1 VKKRKYQNRKF
12 RLTTLAQAI
21 TLVCAS
27 IAADA
32 VHADACTTPGT
43 SVIAATP
50 FDTCTLGNDLGLDL
64 SVTVNSG
71 VILGTTGTTASVFV
85 TNGFTAGAITNNGTI
100 LDSSATS
107 AYGIFLR
114 TGSDISGGITNN
126 AGALIRGVQTSYTSG
141 FGIGIY
147 LSSADISGG
156 INNSGT
162 IEGINNSGTGIGIGI
177 YLSSSTMTGAITNNS
192 GGIIRGSN
200 TSSSSGIGI
209 RLDNSDIAGG
219 IDNSGTIIGINT
231 SISTGYGIYLSN
243 SDISGGITNNTGGI
257 IQGSAPTSGYGIY
270 LTNNSDISGG
280 ITNNNGGL
288 IQGSGTIGIGIFAT
302 SSTITGGIVNSGTI
316 RGTGASFGIGIGL
329 ANSIAG
335 GITNN
340 NGGLI
345 QGSGTTGAGIFAN
358 SSTITGSIVNSGTI
372 RGTGASFGIGI
383 GLVNSD
389 ISGGIVNSG
398 TIQGTGASTGTGIF
412 ISNSNISGGVT
423 NNAGGLITGSD
434 FGINIQSP
442 TAAISVINNA
452 GGTISSINLSNGT
465 LNLSGVGNT
474 GPVTGNIV
482 NSTLNI
488 VNTFT
493 SGGNVTGFL
502 NVTVIDGGIFNLGH
516 NITATTFTVGGGTSG
531 TLNVGTTTVTDTGAF
546 NMAAGATFQTT
557 INGAANDQSGK
568 IVVSGAAIVP
578 ITATIDINTGAVTLV
593 AGTTYKIIDGD
604 GSAGV
609 NIPTTIT
616 DNNANFNFVGSIV
629 TGDLV
634 LAVQAAA
641 PPTPVPPGTTG
652 LSSNARAVLGAV
664 NAFITSDPAL
674 AAALGGLVTSAE
686 LNAAL
691 ESLIPDMSGTA
702 QNATFGAHDIS
713 IRTVENRLLSLRMA
727 GGGMMT
733 GMAAGD
739 PYSQREIGMWLQ
751 VFGSTIDQDNR
762 QGISGFDADTVGTA
776 LGADT
781 LLTENLRIGG
791 AFSYGSTDVDTKG
804 SQNRTDISSYQ
815 GVFYASYERGD
826 YYFDGI
832 ASYSLNNY
840 DGSRNVVVGAV
851 NRTAVADYDA
861 DQYGIKGTV
870 GRTLQYRNLE
880 LSPYVSLL
888 YVRLDTDG
896 YTETGAGAANLIVN
910 AETTNVLQSTVGVSI
925 SKEMATRKGTRFIPE
940 AHIAWLH
947 EFLNEGQVNT
957 STFTGGGG
965 SFTTEG
971 FDPADNSLNIGASVD
986 IYKTEHLDFR
996 AAYDFE
1002 VKEDFT
1008 GHSGQLILRY
1018 TFN

>member
-1 VKKRKYQNRKF
+1 
-12 RLTTLAQAI
+12 
-21 TLVCAS
+21 
-27 IAADA
+27 
-32 VHADACTTPGT
+32 
-43 SVIAATP
+43 
-50 FDTCTLGNDLGLDL
+50 
-64 SVTVNSG
+64 
-71 VILGTTGTTASVFV
+71 
-85 TNGFTAGAITNNGTI
+85 
-100 LDSSATS
+100 
-107 AYGIFLR
+107 
-114 TGSDISGGITNN
+114 
-126 AGALIRGVQTSYTSG
+126 
-141 FGIGIY
+141 
-147 LSSADISGG
+147 
-156 INNSGT
+156 
-162 IEGINNSGTGIGIGI
+162 
-177 YLSSSTMTGAITNNS
+177 
-192 GGIIRGSN
+192 
-200 TSSSSGIGI
+200 
-209 RLDNSDIAGG
+209 
-219 IDNSGTIIGINT
+219 
-231 SISTGYGIYLSN
+231 
-243 SDISGGITNNTGGI
+243 
-257 IQGSAPTSGYGIY
+257 
-270 LTNNSDISGG
+270 
-280 ITNNNGGL
+280 
-288 IQGSGTIGIGIFAT
+288 
-302 SSTITGGIVNSGTI
+302 
-316 RGTGASFGIGIGL
+316 
-329 ANSIAG
+329 
-335 GITNN
+335 
-340 NGGLI
+340 
-345 QGSGTTGAGIFAN
+345 
-358 SSTITGSIVNSGTI
+358 
-372 RGTGASFGIGI
+372 
-383 GLVNSD
+383 
-389 ISGGIVNSG
+389 
-398 TIQGTGASTGTGIF
+398 
-412 ISNSNISGGVT
+412 
-423 NNAGGLITGSD
+423 
-434 FGINIQSP
+434 
-442 TAAISVINNA
+442 
-452 GGTISSINLSNGT
+452 
-465 LNLSGVGNT
+465 
-474 GPVTGNIV
+474 
-482 NSTLNI
+482 
-488 VNTFT
+488 
-493 SGGNVTGFL
+493 
-502 NVTVIDGGIFNLGH
+502 
-516 NITATTFTVGGGTSG
+516 TATTFTVGGGTSG
-531 TLNVGTTTVTDTGAF
+531 TLNVGTTTVTDAGVF

-609 NIPTTIT
+609 IVPTTIT
-616 DNNANFNFVGSIV
+616 DNNASFNFVGSVV

-634 LAVQAAA
+634 LTVQAAA

-652 LSSNARAVLGAV
+652 LSSNARAVQGAV

-739 PYSQREIGMWLQ
+739 PYSQRETAMWLQ
-751 VFGSTIDQDNR
+751 AFGSTIDQDNR

-815 GVFYASYERGD
+815 GVFYASYQRGD

-840 DGSRNVVVGAV
+840 DGSRNVVVGPV

-861 DQYGIKGTV
+861 DQYGIKGSV
-870 GRTLQYRNLE
+870 GRTLQYRNFGL
-880 LSPYVSLL
+880 LPYASLL

-896 YTETGAGAANLIVN
+896 YTETGAGAANLTVSP
-910 AETTNVLQSTVGVSI
+910 ETTAVLQSTVGVSI